1 VTVSAADP
9 DELPPPEPPDP
20 LEARPVVRNL
30 RHESASGARGA
41 RRPSSLAEA
50 VALARPVSLSAE
62 QTLPVLPALAPLLP
76 DAALRRGSTVAVEG
90 GPGATSLAL
99 ALGAAASQSGSWTAI
114 VGVPALGLAALA
126 EAGVDLARVVLVD
139 EPDAEAWGAVVAS
152 LVGAVDL
159 VVVAPDVPVTV
170 VQARRLA
177 ARARERGSVVVA
189 VGGLAAGMAPGR
201 PAGVGLDVDVRLA
214 VTAVRWG
221 GLAVGHGSLTERA
234 VEVTAVGRRQAT
246 RPRRARLWLPGPDGG
261 PAPFPPDGGGE
272 SGWVQVDAGGRT
284 NRRIRAAS

>member
-1 VTVSAADP
+1 M
-9 DELPPPEPPDP
+9 
-20 LEARPVVRNL
+20 VRNL

-62 QTLPVLPALAPLLP
+62 QTLPVLPAVAPLLP

-99 ALGAAASQSGSWTAI
+99 ALGAAASQAGSWTAI

-139 EPDAEAWGAVVAS
+139 EPDAEAWGSVVAS

-177 ARARERGSVVVA
+177 ALARERGSVVVSI
-189 VGGLAAGMAPGR
+189 GGLAAGMAPGR
-201 PAGVGLDVDVRLA
+201 PAGVGLDVDVRLT

-221 GLAVGHGSLTERA
+221 GLDVGHGSLTERA
-234 VEVTAVGRRQAT
+234 VEVTAIGRRQAA

-261 PAPFPPDGGGE
+261 PAPFPPDGGE
-272 SGWVQVDAGGRT
+272 SGWVRVDAGRAAGRSAT
-284 NRRIRAAS
+284 RRIQAAS